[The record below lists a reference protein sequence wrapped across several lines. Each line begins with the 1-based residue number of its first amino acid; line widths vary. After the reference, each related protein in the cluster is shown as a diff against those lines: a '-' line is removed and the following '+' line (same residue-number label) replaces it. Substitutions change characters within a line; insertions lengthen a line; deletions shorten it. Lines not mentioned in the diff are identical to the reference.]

1 MPSAQPPP
9 TVERFN
15 TRCAVWYWGTP
26 CRVTI
31 TPGSVE
37 VTAWRITTLGL
48 RIGVR
53 QQRNPLIFVVRSRLP
68 PWLPRI
74 ELVDDDSGD
83 RLYLAPFFGDYRR
96 ITSALERAGFLIR
109 ERRVWY
115 APA

>member
-1 MPSAQPPP
+1 M
-9 TVERFN
+9 
-15 TRCAVWYWGTP
+15 WYWGTP